1 MGSIEGRIVK
11 VISEVFDVP
20 RSDISLAD
28 TADDVDGWDS
38 LSHVTLMLSLSREF
52 GIHLEPAET
61 ETLSNI
67 QGLVDVVYQKLNT
80 K

>member
-1 MGSIEGRIVK
+1 MLG

-20 RSDISLAD
+20 VSDISLDD
-28 TADDVDGWDS
+28 TADDIDGWDS

-52 GIHLEPAET
+52 GIHILAAET
-61 ETLSNI
+61 ETVSNI
-67 QGLVDVVYQKLNT
+67 RGLALVIDQKLNS